1 MFHKTNP
8 WIALFLCAVILISS
22 PAIISLAE
30 SKTIDSAP
38 SVDSEYT
45 ESKDI
50 ASDISAESESTESKS
65 TESESTELESTES
78 ENTESESTE
87 SESTEPES
95 TESESTE
102 FESTEPEFTESE
114 STESETLESETLE
127 SETTESD
134 YEQSVTDAIAAFQA
148 LLREKPLMA
157 LLYHTDRYQVQQEAG
172 SYENPAATIESGHT
186 LYIQNLEILDEEVWY
201 QVRFWLN
208 GAEQTGY
215 IEAYYLAYAD
225 EDWIAWEQEY
235 LSALFPESTTYGIT
249 AYTDATGRADYS
261 DISAFPGIYQENL
274 RALKE
279 QHPAWTFVPMR
290 TGLDFDTAVS
300 NETGTKNL
308 IQNTSSNA
316 AKGWVGNPCPTESG
330 WYYATKPA
338 VAYYMNPVNFLTE
351 TSIFQFEQLTFN
363 STYHTVSG
371 IQSFLNN
378 TFMKGKIPSDAA
390 GRTYAQAFYEIGK
403 NRKLS
408 PIHLA
413 SRVYQEQGSGNSGL
427 ISGTYKGFEG
437 YYNYFNVGVNGASTA
452 EKIQKGLTY
461 AKQKG
466 WNTRYKS
473 LDGGSA
479 TIGNNYILK
488 GQDTVYL
495 QKFNVDTNSPHGLY
509 NHQYMQNIQAPTSE
523 ASSIKRM
530 YAGTGSLNSGFVFK
544 IPVYQN
550 MPGEKAIKSISLDK
564 TSLHL
569 YRPDAIENIP
579 ESGFSATATLSAKI
593 EPADTTDDKTITWTS
608 SNPNI
613 VSVKPDQT
621 THRAV
626 VTARD
631 GGEATITAQ
640 SLVKVCY
647 FERVKSINSLK
658 I

>member
-102 FESTEPEFTESE
+102 SESTESESTEPEFTESE

-186 LYIQNLEILDEEVWY
+186 LYIQNIEILDEEVWY

-363 STYHTVSG
+363 STYHTVSA
-371 IQSFLNN
+371 IQSFRNN
-378 TFMKGKIPSDAA
+378 TFMKGKIPSDTA
-390 GRTYAQAFYEIGK
+390 GRTYAQA
-403 NRKLS
+403 
-408 PIHLA
+408 
-413 SRVYQEQGSGNSGL
+413 V
-427 ISGTYKGFEG
+427 
-437 YYNYFNVGVNGASTA
+437 
-452 EKIQKGLTY
+452 
-461 AKQKG
+461 
-466 WNTRYKS
+466 
-473 LDGGSA
+473 
-479 TIGNNYILK
+479 
-488 GQDTVYL
+488 
-495 QKFNVDTNSPHGLY
+495 
-509 NHQYMQNIQAPTSE
+509 
-523 ASSIKRM
+523 
-530 YAGTGSLNSGFVFK
+530 
-544 IPVYQN
+544 
-550 MPGEKAIKSISLDK
+550 
-564 TSLHL
+564 
-569 YRPDAIENIP
+569 
-579 ESGFSATATLSAKI
+579 
-593 EPADTTDDKTITWTS
+593 
-608 SNPNI
+608 
-613 VSVKPDQT
+613 
-621 THRAV
+621 
-626 VTARD
+626 
-631 GGEATITAQ
+631 
-640 SLVKVCY
+640 
-647 FERVKSINSLK
+647 
-658 I
+658 